1 MELCWDHSLIH
12 GPPHPGLRGQDNL
25 ALRATHR
32 FGIKICQAYASF
44 HVPLGFYAW
53 HMPVCRRTRRNRRL
67 TWTARSCAK
76 CFPVNGYGVMLAPL
90 PNTWPPTPRPAGPGL
105 SGTVCN
111 SPVWH
116 KNMPGICQKGTNF
129 PATAVDG
136 GWVLEGRRPGFQELG
151 RLLTSTPRMG
161 GLPPVHG

>member
-44 HVPLGFYAW
+44 HLRLGFYAW
-53 HMPVCRRTRRNRRL
+53 HMPVCQRTRRNRRL

-76 CFPVNGYGVMLAPL
+76 CFPVIDYGVMLGPL
-90 PNTWPPTPRPAGPGL
+90 HNTWPPTPRPGGPGQ

-111 SPVWH
+111 SAGMAS
-116 KNMPGICQKGTNF
+116 NMPGICQFSCTIMPGICLHSTQTSADLD
-129 PATAVDG
+129 AT
-136 GWVLEGRRPGFQELG
+136 VLCQVLSRE
-151 RLLTSTPRMG
+151 
-161 GLPPVHG
+161 